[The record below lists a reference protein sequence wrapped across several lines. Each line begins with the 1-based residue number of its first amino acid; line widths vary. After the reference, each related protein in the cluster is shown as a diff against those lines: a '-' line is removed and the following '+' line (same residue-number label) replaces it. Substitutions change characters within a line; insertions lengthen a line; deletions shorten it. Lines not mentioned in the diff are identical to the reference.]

1 MSKDDPC
8 NCPHCRLSRG
18 FDEVATGDFLAQARL
33 AASRAFPAFK
43 RMAESLY
50 SEEWKDTNITEGCF
64 LMLAGA
70 ALFHEATAAM
80 ANECGRRVDV
90 SSMLLGIKAYGL
102 TFDFMVHM
110 DEGALVIEPA
120 PDPSDPDDRGVRH

>member
-8 NCPHCRLSRG
+8 NCPHCRLKRG
-18 FDEVATGDFLAQARL
+18 FDEIATGDFLAQARL
-33 AASRAFPAFK
+33 AAARGFPAVK

-50 SEEWKDTNITEGCF
+50 SPEWKDSSISEGCF
-64 LMLAGA
+64 LMLVGA

-80 ANECGRRVDV
+80 AAESHRRADV
-90 SSMLLGIKAYGL
+90 EAMLIGIKAYGL

-110 DEGALVIEPA
+110 DQEGMTLEAA
-120 PDPSDPDDRGVRH
+120 PGPTDPDDRGVRH